1 MCVIP
6 PKHLLRAKG
15 SAHHQLSIC
24 ISFYRGKLLKTANFP
39 HHCQL
44 PHHATAPSL
53 PHQRAGRHFL
63 GGGRRAVAP
72 PTVNPYRVPAPFFL
86 FWLPSLS
93 SSSSSCP
100 PSVTSC
106 GPEGWQGQGPTRRR
120 RQLLAGLFWPWPGRR
135 PARARPCGAGTARGS
150 SGPRRRSRRAV
161 QPGCPRS
168 SVHKHKSARPLIHSQ
183 SDKTKVHLSWYH
195 QAQSHPSVLA

>member
-86 FWLPSLS
+86 FWLPSPS

-100 PSVTSC
+100 PSLPVGRRGGGGRGRRGGAGSC
-106 GPEGWQGQGPTRRR
+106 LPGFFGLGRGAGQLARDLAGQEPPED
-120 RQLLAGLFWPWPGRR
+120 LLARGGEVGVPSSQGAHGHQYTSINRR
-135 PARARPCGAGTARGS
+135 D
-150 SGPRRRSRRAV
+150 
-161 QPGCPRS
+161 
-168 SVHKHKSARPLIHSQ
+168 H
-183 SDKTKVHLSWYH
+183 
-195 QAQSHPSVLA
+195 